1 MKNVQ
6 WHQQAELQL
15 PQDPAVPLL
24 VRATK
29 VEVVLV
35 LVQGQVP
42 VVVPVPREVVTNL
55 RTCLSVDDLSTDLQI
70 FI

>member
-15 PQDPAVPLL
+15 QQDPAVPLL
-24 VRATK
+24 V
-29 VEVVLV
+29 
-35 LVQGQVP
+35 QGQVP
-42 VVVPVPREVVTNL
+42 AAAPVLREVVTNL

>member
-1 MKNVQ
+1 MKNVH

-29 VEVVLV
+29 VEVV

>member
-24 VRATK
+24 VRAAK
-29 VEVVLV
+29 VEVVR
-35 LVQGQVP
+35 VQGP
-42 VVVPVPREVVTNL
+42 VVAPVLREVVTNL
-55 RTCLSVDDLSTDLQI
+55 RTCLSVDDLCTDLQI

>member
-6 WHQQAELQL
+6 RHQQAELQL

-35 LVQGQVP
+35 QGQVP
-42 VVVPVPREVVTNL
+42 EVVPVPREVVTNL
-55 RTCLSVDDLSTDLQI
+55 RTCLSVDDFCTDLQI

>member
-29 VEVVLV
+29 VEVV